1 MTQSSTRVLVTGAGG
16 PAGIAV
22 IRSLLKRADVE
33 VFAADMDGWASGL
46 YLVPESARRIVP
58 PGKAPR
64 FVDDVIALCA
74 ADGIDVLF
82 STVDVEL
89 PGLAERRAELAA
101 VGTALA
107 APSHET
113 LVTCLD
119 KYRLAQAVDGKARIP
134 ETRLLD
140 RDGVGAEWVFPVIV
154 KPRSGAGSRG
164 VKLIADR
171 AALEALGEDRSIIIQ
186 ENLPGDE
193 FSVDVLAGLDGAVIA
208 AVPRSRERVDSG
220 VSIAGRT
227 VRRAEL
233 SDTAADVA
241 RAIGLTG
248 VANVQLRYSSDGVPA
263 LLEVNPRFPGAM
275 PLTIAAG
282 VDMPSLLLD
291 LVLGRPVP
299 SAVDFAELA
308 NVRFLEDVFLDPGDV
323 LVSENAAH
331 AEGPDE

>member
-1 MTQSSTRVLVTGAGG
+1 MTRVLVTGAGG
-16 PAGIAV
+16 PAGVAV
-22 IRSLLKRADVE
+22 IRSLLARDDVQ
-33 VFAADMDGWASGL
+33 VLAADMDGWASGL
-46 YLVPESARRIVP
+46 YLVDAADRRIVP
-58 PGKAPR
+58 AGKSAG
-64 FVDDVIALCA
+64 FVDELIGMCE

-89 PGLAERRAELAA
+89 PGLAARRDDLLA

-107 APSHET
+107 APSIET
-113 LVTCLD
+113 LTVCLD
-119 KYRLAQAVDGKARIP
+119 KYLLAERCAGSLAVP
-134 ETRLLD
+134 ETRLLNPE
-140 RDGVGAEWVFPVIV
+140 GVAHDWSFPVII

-164 VKLIADR
+164 VRLIPDR
-171 AALEALGEDRSIIIQ
+171 ETLASLGTDESILIQ

-193 FSVDVLAGLDGAVIA
+193 FSVDVLAALDGSVIA

-227 VRRAEL
+227 VKRDEL
-233 SDTAADVA
+233 SRTAADVA

-248 VANVQLRYSSDGVPA
+248 VANVQLRYSTEGIPA

-291 LVLGRPVP
+291 LVTGAGAPET
-299 SAVDFAELA
+299 VDFVELA
-308 NVRFLEDVFLDPGDV
+308 NVRFLEDVFLDPSDV

-331 AEGPDE
+331 AEGPGEE

>member
-1 MTQSSTRVLVTGAGG
+1 MTRVLVTGAGG
-16 PAGIAV
+16 PAGVAV
-22 IRSLLKRADVE
+22 IRSLLARDDVD
-33 VFAADMDGWASGL
+33 VLAADMDGWASGL
-46 YLVPESARRIVP
+46 YLVAAGNRRIVP
-58 PGKAPR
+58 AGR
-64 FVDDVIALCA
+64 SETFVDELITMCRT
-74 ADGIDVLF
+74 DGVDVLF

-89 PGLAERRAELAA
+89 PGLAARRDELLA

-107 APSHET
+107 APSYET

-119 KYRLAQAVDGKARIP
+119 KHALAQRVDGAARIP
-134 ETRLLD
+134 LTRLLTAE
-140 RDGVGAEWVFPVIV
+140 GVAEDWDFPVIV

-164 VKLIADR
+164 VRLIPDR
-171 AALEALGEDRSIIIQ
+171 DALEGLTLDDSILIQ
-186 ENLPGDE
+186 ENLPGEE
-193 FSVDVLAGLDGAVIA
+193 FSVDVLAGLDGGVIA

-227 VRRAEL
+227 VKRAEL
-233 SDTAADVA
+233 SDTAAAVA

-248 VANVQLRYSSDGVPA
+248 VANVQLRYSVEGVPA

-291 LVLGRPVP
+291 LVLGREVP
-299 SAVDFAELA
+299 SSVDFRELA
-308 NVRFLEDVFLDPGDV
+308 NVRFLEDVFLDPADV

-331 AEGPDE
+331 ADELDE

>member
-1 MTQSSTRVLVTGAGG
+1 MTRVLVTGAGG
-16 PAGIAV
+16 PAGVAV
-22 IRSLLKRADVE
+22 IRSLLARADVE
-33 VFAADMDGWASGL
+33 VLAADMDGWASGL
-46 YLVPESARRIVP
+46 YLVPAENRRIVP
-58 PGKAPR
+58 AGRAET
-64 FVDDVIALCA
+64 FVDDLIAMCS
-74 ADGIDVLF
+74 ADSVDVLF

-89 PGLAERRAELAA
+89 PGLAARRDELVA

-107 APSHET
+107 APSYET
-113 LVTCLD
+113 LTVCLD
-119 KYRLAQAVDGKARIP
+119 KYKLAKRCAPSTAVP
-134 ETRLLD
+134 ETRLLN
-140 RDGVGAEWVFPVIV
+140 REGVGHDWEFPVIV

-171 AALEALGEDRSIIIQ
+171 GALEALGTDESILIQ
-186 ENLPGDE
+186 ENLPGEE
-193 FSVDVLAGLDGAVIA
+193 FSVDVLAALDGSVIA

-227 VRRAEL
+227 VRRDEL
-233 SDTAADVA
+233 IDTASEVA

-248 VANVQLRYSSDGVPA
+248 VANVQLRYSKAGIPA

-291 LVLGRPVP
+291 LVLGQPVP
-299 SAVDFAELA
+299 STVDFVELA
-308 NVRFLEDVFLDPGDV
+308 NVRYLEDVFLDPSDV

-331 AEGPDE
+331 GEGPGEE

>member
-1 MTQSSTRVLVTGAGG
+1 MTRVLVTGAGG
-16 PAGIAV
+16 PAGVAV
-22 IRSLLKRADVE
+22 IRSLLARDDVE
-33 VFAADMDGWASGL
+33 VLAADMDGWASGL
-46 YLVPESARRIVP
+46 YLVPPESRRIIP
-58 PGKAPR
+58 PGRADT
-64 FVDDVIALCA
+64 FVDELIGLCA
-74 ADGIDVLF
+74 ADDIDVLF

-89 PGLAERRAELAA
+89 PGLAARRDELLA
-101 VGTALA
+101 VGAALA
-107 APSHET
+107 APTLET
-113 LVTCLD
+113 LEVCLD
-119 KYRLAQAVDGKARIP
+119 KFRLAGRCSPSVAVP
-134 ETRLLD
+134 ETRLLNAAGIAAD
-140 RDGVGAEWVFPVIV
+140 WTFPVIV

-171 AALEALGEDRSIIIQ
+171 GALEALGTDETNIIQ
-186 ENLPGDE
+186 ENLPGEE

-227 VRRAEL
+227 VRRPEL

-248 VANVQLRYSSDGVPA
+248 VANVQLRYSSTGIPA

-299 SAVDFAELA
+299 TAIDFAELA
-308 NVRFLEDVFLDPGDV
+308 NVRYLEDVFLDPSDV

-331 AEGPDE
+331 TEGPGEE